1 MRAPLDEATIARIRA
16 MRETMTVEAVSLELG
31 ISTKTVVKYSKG
43 MNVGKPKT
51 YRTPTKDTE
60 GEGRGPEARIVRPSV
75 QRQYR

>member
-16 MRETMTVEAVSLELG
+16 MRETMTAETVAHELG
-31 ISTKTVVKYSKG
+31 LNVKTVQKYSKG

-51 YRTPTKDTE
+51 YRTPTKDTD
-60 GEGRGPEARIVRPSV
+60 GKGPEPQARIVRPSV